1 MHYYILHVCTTVS
14 WHHFCCMFFRFVISN
29 GKTSRNGSVDII
41 VEMVDRVLPSLASNK
56 GLTIP
61 QGSAMILGPDCL
73 SLSDPDTP
81 PSALTFVLHQPPQY
95 GSLCLAGITLTAG
108 SNFTQRDIK
117 ELKLTYKHNGGPSQI
132 DCFTFT
138 ASDSSSRG
146 FLLDEQLQTEPVV
159 FTVQV
164 GAHEC
169 SLSYCIIPSCVIVL
183 LETSHCVISLSD
195 TFYVIFHQKSNFWW
209 SLSKLGVISD
219 QAFGK
224 VTSWN

>member
-1 MHYYILHVCTTVS
+1 
-14 WHHFCCMFFRFVISN
+14 MFFRFVISN
-29 GKTSRNGSVDII
+29 GKTSRNGSFEVI

-61 QGSAMILGPDCL
+61 QGSAMILGPDSL

-81 PSALTFVLHQPPQY
+81 PSALTFVLHQPPRY
-95 GSLCLAGITLTAG
+95 GSLCLAGTTLTSG

-132 DCFTFT
+132 DRFTFT

-164 GAHEC
+164 GDHEC
-169 SLSYCIIPSCVIVL
+169 SLSYCTIPSCVIVL

-195 TFYVIFHQKSNFWW
+195 TFYVTVHQK
-209 SLSKLGVISD
+209 
-219 QAFGK
+219 
-224 VTSWN
+224 VTFDEV